1 MKTAVYLSYDQ
12 TIENLDKIVEVLEED
27 IEDLFLVNDS
37 IETKIENTQ
46 FAVINIHHI
55 FFAHDVRTIFLTPD
69 SFNLRSADLAGP
81 SVVVVNKEE
90 LWNIQPDLI
99 KDNTV
104 VLIKK
109 ADTIR
114 KAKNAELQS
123 VFRK

>member
-1 MKTAVYLSYDQ
+1 MKTAVYLGHNE
-12 TIENLDKIVEVLEED
+12 TIENLESIAEALEED

-37 IETKIENTQ
+37 IETDIENTSL
-46 FAVINIHHI
+46 ALINIHHI
-55 FFAHDVRTIFLTPD
+55 FFAQDVRTIFLTPD

-81 SVVVVNKEE
+81 NVIVVSKEE

-109 ADTIR
+109 ANTIR

-123 VFRK
+123 MFRN